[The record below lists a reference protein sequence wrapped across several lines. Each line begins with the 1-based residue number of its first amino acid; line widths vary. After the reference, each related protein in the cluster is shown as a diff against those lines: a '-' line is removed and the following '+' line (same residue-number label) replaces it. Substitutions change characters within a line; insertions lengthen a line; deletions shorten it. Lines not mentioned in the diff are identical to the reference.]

1 MLSHILTIFDP
12 KKDTFS
18 KSISFFQKLKITMI
32 AKLTKTYLLM
42 IIEAKM
48 VDEKFLQVNGNK
60 IRYLE
65 SGNSDETLVLIHGL
79 GASAERWDQVMP
91 IFAEKFRVVIPDLIG
106 FGYSDKPLADYT
118 MDFFSDF
125 LKQFLESA
133 NISSTNL
140 IGSSLGGQISAEF
153 TAANP
158 NTVEKLILVSPSGV
172 MKQSTPALDA
182 YIMAALY
189 PTEQSATNAFEMM
202 EGSGE
207 SIDQKIVSG
216 FIERMQLPNAKL
228 AFMSTILGLKNAEI
242 ITKKLPSILTQTM
255 LIWGSDDPVIPI
267 QHADDFISSIKDC
280 RFVRMD
286 GCGHTPYV
294 QDPHTFSE
302 KVLDFLGVS

>member
-1 MLSHILTIFDP
+1 
-12 KKDTFS
+12 
-18 KSISFFQKLKITMI
+18 MI
-32 AKLTKTYLLM
+32 AKLTKTYLL
-42 IIEAKM
+42 IIIDAKM
-48 VDEKFLQVNGNK
+48 VYEKFLQVNGHK

-65 SGNSDETLVLIHGL
+65 SGDSDKTLVLIHGL
-79 GASAERWDQVMP
+79 GASAERWEQVMP
-91 IFAEKFRVVIPDLIG
+91 IFAERFRVVIPDLIG

-118 MDFFSDF
+118 IDFFSDF
-125 LKQFLESA
+125 LKQFLDTA
-133 NISSTNL
+133 NISRTYL

-158 NTVEKLILVSPSGV
+158 DYVEKLILVSPSGV

-189 PTEQSATNAFEMM
+189 PNEQNAKNAFEMM

-207 SIDQKIVSG
+207 SIDPLIVNG

-242 ITKKLPSILTQTM
+242 ITPKLQSISTQTM

-267 QHADDFISSIKDC
+267 NYADDFIQSLQDC
-280 RFVRMD
+280 RFIRMD

-294 QDPHTFSE
+294 QEPRLFSE
-302 KVLDFLGVS
+302 KVLDFLGVK

>member
-1 MLSHILTIFDP
+1 
-12 KKDTFS
+12 
-18 KSISFFQKLKITMI
+18 MI

-42 IIEAKM
+42 IIEAKI
-48 VDEKFLQVNGNK
+48 VDEKFLQIDGNK

-65 SGNSDETLVLIHGL
+65 SGTSEKTLVLIHGL
-79 GASAERWDQVMP
+79 GASAERWERVMP
-91 IFAEKFRVVIPDLIG
+91 IFAEKFHVVIPDLIG

-118 MDFFSDF
+118 IDFFSN
-125 LKQFLESA
+125 FLEKFFL
-133 NISSTNL
+133 STNINYPYL
-140 IGSSLGGQISAEF
+140 MGSSLGGQISAEF
-153 TAANP
+153 TASHP
-158 NTVEKLILVSPSGV
+158 NNIDKLILVSPSGM

-189 PTEQSATNAFEMM
+189 PNEQNAKNAFEMM

-207 SIDQKIVSG
+207 SVDQRIVDG
-216 FIERMQLPNAKL
+216 FIKRMQLPNAKL

-242 ITKKLPSILTQTM
+242 ITTKLPSILTQTM

-267 QHADDFISSIKDC
+267 QYADDFVSSLKDC

-302 KVLDFLGVS
+302 KVLDFLGVN